1 MPPELVHLLPQDD
14 SLDKLQIQKAA
25 MPVDGRQ
32 KMDTDAD
39 VKEAANYFKT
49 QVPNAVVTER
59 SGADAVDLNE
69 KCLMGYSLSPEC
81 IISVRVLHIRII

>member
-1 MPPELVHLLPQDD
+1 M
-14 SLDKLQIQKAA
+14 DKLQIQKAA
-25 MPVDGRQ
+25 TPVDGRQ

-59 SGADAVDLNE
+59 SGADAVDLKE
-69 KCLMGYSLSPEC
+69 KMLDGLQPSPEC
-81 IISVRVLHIRII
+81 TMSVRVPHIRII